1 MNRGSSMLVTVDLFK
16 SHFVRDFPYLPY
28 REEGKAY
35 FKGDIVYVSPNFYIS
50 NTDGNLSPVTDEA
63 WSLYKDS
70 EENYL
75 SDSDI
80 EKAIAEAIIGFNFSL
95 FDDTTLIND
104 TMTEST
110 LVMLYLVAFY
120 LVIDI
125 KNSTAG
131 LSSNA
136 YTSFVSS
143 KSVGNVHES
152 YGIPSWATNNPMYS
166 LYMDNG
172 YGRKYLSLLIPR
184 ISGWFYLSKGATT
197 WDV

>member
-1 MNRGSSMLVTVDLFK
+1 MLVTVDLFK

-28 REEGKAY
+28 WEEGKAY

-50 NTDGNLSPVTDEA
+50 NTDGNLSPVTDES

-80 EKAIAEAIIGFNFSL
+80 EKAIAEAMIGFNFSL
-95 FDDTTLIND
+95 FDDITLING

-110 LVMLYLVAFY
+110 LAMLYLVAFY

-125 KNSTAG
+125 KNSTTG